1 MLVPHS
7 FEAVIV
13 LCCVLNCVLYF
24 GGDAGGALEP
34 IDHNRRRI
42 EMLRLRHL
50 EVGVRLADVFA
61 AFGKVYLYARR
72 RAGALT
78 DQFAGEVE
86 IGNAS
91 SLNAEFF
98 HNIL

>member
-1 MLVPHS
+1 MLVPRS

-13 LCCVLNCVLYF
+13 FCGVLNGVLYF

-34 IDHNRRRI
+34 IDHDRRRI

-50 EVGVRLADVFA
+50 EVGARLANVFA
-61 AFGKVYLYARR
+61 AFGAVYLYARR
-72 RAGALT
+72 RASALPN
-78 DQFAGEVE
+78 QFSGEVE

-98 HNIL
+98 HNFS